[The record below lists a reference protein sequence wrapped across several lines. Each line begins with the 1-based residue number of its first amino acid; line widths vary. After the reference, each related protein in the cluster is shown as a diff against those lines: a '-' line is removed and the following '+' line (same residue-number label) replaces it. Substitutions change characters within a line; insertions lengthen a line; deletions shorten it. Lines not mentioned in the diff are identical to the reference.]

1 MKNVQ
6 KWNDCV
12 LSSVD
17 KTHSSLQKF
26 CKFFFGPESFPN
38 NRESTPPT
46 DNNQENTR
54 NTCEDRNKLA
64 MDKL

>member
-1 MKNVQ
+1 MKNLR
-6 KWNDCV
+6 KWNARV

-17 KTHSSLQKF
+17 KKNLSLKKF
-26 CKFFFGPESFPN
+26 CKIFSEPESLPN

-46 DNNQENTR
+46 DNSQENTR

-64 MDKL
+64 VDKL